1 MNDYFLVIDTE
12 TSGFPKKWD
21 VPYDAKNNWPHVLQ
35 IAWLIFDVDGKLIK
49 KENHYLKPAAFK
61 ITKASFKVHQLS
73 LNFLKHRGKER
84 SLVFKKLIADLEKY
98 KPLMV
103 AHFVELDYHMIGA
116 EMYRLNLDYPLQNV
130 PLFCTLKASAPY
142 VRNPNFEYLKLNRF
156 YKTLFNKSPEK
167 LHDALADALLT
178 AEIFFHLLNNKEID
192 DHVIQNQKNIKIKEK
207 NKVKL
212 VSKIQLPLILVL
224 VLILVLIIIL
234 IWLLNGK

>member
-1 MNDYFLVIDTE
+1 
-12 TSGFPKKWD
+12 
-21 VPYDAKNNWPHVLQ
+21 
-35 IAWLIFDVDGKLIK
+35 
-49 KENHYLKPAAFK
+49 
-61 ITKASFKVHQLS
+61 
-73 LNFLKHRGKER
+73 
-84 SLVFKKLIADLEKY
+84 
-98 KPLMV
+98 
-103 AHFVELDYHMIGA
+103 
-116 EMYRLNLDYPLQNV
+116 
-130 PLFCTLKASAPY
+130 
-142 VRNPNFEYLKLNRF
+142 
-156 YKTLFNKSPEK
+156 LFNKSPEK